1 MKTKKF
7 TITEN
12 ILASQG
18 QRFLNVIIDL
28 VFIYIL
34 ILSAGTT
41 IVLIAEATNNFAVSS
56 WVENMNFVEIIAYGL
71 LILFFYYFLTEVYFS
86 RTLAKLI
93 TRTIVVKKDGSK
105 PTVKMIFIRTL
116 SRFIVFEGLSYLGS
130 VSRGWHDSLSGTYV
144 VKKKRLATS
153 IRFFNNPE
161 EFGKAE

>member
-12 ILASQG
+12 VLASQG

-34 ILSAGTT
+34 VLSTGTT

-56 WVENMNFVEIIAYGL
+56 WVENMNIVEIIAYGL

-93 TRTIVVKKDGSK
+93 TRTLVVKRDGSK
-105 PTVKMIFIRTL
+105 PTVKMVFIRTL

-153 IRFFNNPE
+153 KRFFNNPE

>member
-1 MKTKKF
+1 MKTKRF

-12 ILASQG
+12 IPSQG

-71 LILFFYYFLTEVYFS
+71 ILFYYFLTEVYFS

-93 TRTIVVKKDGSK
+93 TRTIVVKRMVLSLQSK
-105 PTVKMIFIRTL
+105 
-116 SRFIVFEGLSYLGS
+116 
-130 VSRGWHDSLSGTYV
+130 
-144 VKKKRLATS
+144 
-153 IRFFNNPE
+153 
-161 EFGKAE
+161 

>member
-12 ILASQG
+12 VLASQG

-34 ILSAGTT
+34 VLSAGTT

-86 RTLAKLI
+86 RTLAKLL
-93 TRTIVVKKDGSK
+93 TRTLVVKRDGSK